1 MKFYPSLILFL
12 LILSSCKESSK
23 DNEIVSTTINTEMP
37 AASNAPQVDNIP
49 LIDDQKTI
57 ALHLLLKILIIR
69 GGE

>member
-49 LIDDQKTI
+49 LIDDQK
-57 ALHLLLKILIIR
+57 L
-69 GGE
+69 